1 MCHMFIDYIFLH
13 FDNEYTD
20 QFTVGKRENA
30 YCKWSRDSYRVAE
43 HAYSNFRCLLLTF
56 KYDFKSV
63 ETL

>member
-20 QFTVGKRENA
+20 QFTVGKRESA

-56 KYDFKSV
+56 
-63 ETL
+63 